1 MGDRSII
8 KKIPKISPVKLLE
21 NDSVIIDGI
30 QII

>member
-8 KKIPKISPVKLLE
+8 ERIPNISPIKLLE
-21 NDSVIIDGI
+21 NDSVIVDGI